1 MATIHEMLRRA
12 QSIDLQ
18 AIGVSVIVDT
28 KDALIDLNKSQL
40 MDKGEDKNSKKL
52 KSYKPT
58 TGAYARRKNQR
69 NPFPGL
75 GTPDLYNTG
84 AFQNAFQLKINS
96 KNSFDIFSSNSKS
109 GDLQKKYG
117 KAIFGVSDPNK
128 QEYADEYMQPELV
141 REVRKILKV

>member
-28 KDALIDLNKSQL
+28 KDELIKINKEQL
-40 MDKGEDKNSKKL
+40 MDKGEDKNLVKL
-52 KSYKPT
+52 KSYRS
-58 TGAYARRKNQR
+58 ASYARKKNQR

-96 KNSFDIFSSNSKS
+96 KNSFDIFSNNSKS

-117 KAIFGVSDPNK
+117 KAIFGISDPNK
-128 QEYADEYMQPELV
+128 QDYADDYMQPALV

>member
-1 MATIHEMLRRA
+1 MATIHEMLRRV

-28 KDALIDLNKSQL
+28 KDELIKLNKEQL
-40 MDKGEDKNSKKL
+40 MDKGEDKNLVKL
-52 KSYKPT
+52 KSYRS
-58 TGAYARRKNQR
+58 ASYARKKNQR

-96 KNSFDIFSSNSKS
+96 KNSFDIYSSNGKS

-117 KAIFGVSDPNK
+117 KAIFGISDPNK
-128 QEYADEYMQPELV
+128 QEYADDYMQPALV

>member
-1 MATIHEMLRRA
+1 MSTIHEMLRRA

-28 KDALIDLNKSQL
+28 KDELIKLNKEQL
-40 MDKGEDKNSKKL
+40 MDKGEDKNLVKL
-52 KSYKPT
+52 KSYRS
-58 TGAYARRKNQR
+58 ASYARKKNQR

-109 GDLQKKYG
+109 SDLQKKYG
-117 KAIFGVSDPNK
+117 AAIFGVSDPNK
-128 QEYADEYMQPELV
+128 QEYADEYMQPALV

>member
-28 KDALIDLNKSQL
+28 KDELIKLNKEQL
-40 MDKGEDKNSKKL
+40 MDKGEDKNLVKL
-52 KSYKPT
+52 KSYRS
-58 TGAYARRKNQR
+58 ASYARKKNQR

-96 KNSFDIFSSNSKS
+96 KNSFDIYSNNSKS

-128 QEYADEYMQPELV
+128 QEYADEYMQPALV

>member
-12 QSIDLQ
+12 RSIDLQ

-28 KDALIDLNKSQL
+28 KDAFIDLNKSQL

-52 KSYKPT
+52 KSYRS
-58 TGAYARRKNQR
+58 ASYARKKNQR

-75 GTPDLYNTG
+75 GTPDLFATG

-109 GDLQKKYG
+109 SDLQKKYG
-117 KAIFGVSDPNK
+117 AAIFGVSDPNK
-128 QEYADEYMQPELV
+128 QEYADEYMQPALV

>member
-28 KDALIDLNKSQL
+28 KDELIKLNKEQL
-40 MDKGEDKNSKKL
+40 MDKGEDKNLVKL
-52 KSYKPT
+52 KSYRS
-58 TGAYARRKNQR
+58 ASYARKKNQR

-109 GDLQKKYG
+109 SDLQKKYG
-117 KAIFGVSDPNK
+117 AAIFGVSDPNK
-128 QEYADEYMQPELV
+128 QEYADEYMQPALV